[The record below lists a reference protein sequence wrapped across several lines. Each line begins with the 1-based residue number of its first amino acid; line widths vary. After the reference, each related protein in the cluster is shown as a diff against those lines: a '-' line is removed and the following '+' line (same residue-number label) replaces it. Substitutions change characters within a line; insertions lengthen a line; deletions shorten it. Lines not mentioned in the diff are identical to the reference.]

1 MRESQEDTIQQRK
14 RPRIRLEFDSPEQQR
29 VRTIEKLEDFK
40 TRYDSLRRIETAV
53 NRPNFN
59 FAFRHR
65 REDRNRHFANT
76 NDRMSNITYKT
87 DTNFSLFSASSSQRS
102 QHDDIASVVSANDIS
117 VDLRGWSPPLDSMM
131 EQEAVDVETQPSV
144 SSLKSEQQEKLPEK
158 QSIRFVKS
166 MDMDSVRMDEISQE
180 VERTKTLLSD
190 ESNKKSL
197 DIGRS
202 EELSPETAA
211 DKGTQLIVSIDKE
224 KQIMSPPK
232 QDVRTQPDTQPM
244 GDFDDAFYDMPND
257 DFGNYEIEQYVEH
270 QSVAHKVAYFLLKIY
285 CRSGRFELEKSPSV
299 PALGSIAG
307 AADNSM
313 AMDNEMN
320 DDVVLEDAAQ
330 GNLK

>member
-180 VERTKTLLSD
+180 VERTKTLLPD

-270 QSVAHKVAYFLLKIY
+270 QSVAHKVAYF
-285 CRSGRFELEKSPSV
+285 F
-299 PALGSIAG
+299 
-307 AADNSM
+307 
-313 AMDNEMN
+313 
-320 DDVVLEDAAQ
+320 
-330 GNLK
+330 